1 MAFRERKKT
10 IITNNEITNYLNE
23 NTRELYW
30 SSSNGRMTKI
40 KDLDVNHMINILKKQ
55 QRDGFYG
62 TNEVSIFKYIQKE
75 LKYRETI
82 ELKQTVNNETR

>member
-1 MAFRERKKT
+1 MAFRERRKT

-30 SSSNGRMTKI
+30 ASSNGRTTKI
-40 KDLDVNHMINILKKQ
+40 KDLDVNHMLNILKKQ

-62 TNEVSIFKYIQKE
+62 INEVSIFKYIQKE